1 MDQCCSNVENIF
13 VLFLQSVTCRNLT
26 CIVLKVFACLKLN
39 RAVFPN
45 FLVRGSLGTDGTIIL
60 EWTLNRM

>member
-13 VLFLQSVTCRNLT
+13 VLCLQSVTCRNLPCT
-26 CIVLKVFACLKLN
+26 VLKVFACLKLN
-39 RAVFPN
+39 RAVFLN
-45 FLVRGSLGTDGTIIL
+45 FPVRENPGTDGRIIL